1 MRSYQIGNEVMKTES
16 TTTITAAELTI
27 GNKIINKYGDTF
39 KVSDI
44 EKNET
49 CIWVQGFFQSKK
61 VWVNDV
67 RHYEPTDEITI
78 VKP

>member
-1 MRSYQIGNEVMKTES
+1 MKTES
-16 TTTITAAELTI
+16 TTTITAAELII

-44 EKNET
+44 EKNKT

-61 VWVNDV
+61 VWVNDCV
-67 RHYEPTDEITI
+67 SHLNLPTTSALKI
-78 VKP
+78 